1 MGLLQSYDEPIT
13 KEFLLRE
20 GFSTRLLSDQLDM
33 RYDLANMSRDE
44 FADMVESNI
53 FYEKNVVDTSYSSY
67 IRIKY
72 WPDSYHA
79 EHYDINGTVL
89 NSIADAYK
97 NIDSSI
103 TKLKD
108 CLDRMYN
115 LEVEFLGR
123 SFLYMT
129 PMRSLALTTREFLD
143 FIALAEVQAK
153 QIKELNEHT
162 NPIYTPYC

>member
-20 GFSTRLLSDQLDM
+20 GFFTRLLSDQLDM
-33 RYDLANMSRDE
+33 RYDLASMSRDE

-53 FYEKNVVDTSYSSY
+53 FYEKNVINANANLSSY

-72 WPDSYHA
+72 WPESYHA

-89 NSIADAYK
+89 QSIADVYK
-97 NIDSSI
+97 NTDSSMH
-103 TKLKD
+103 KLKD
-108 CLDRMYN
+108 CLDHMYN

-129 PMRSLALTTREFLD
+129 PMRSLVSTTRELLD
-143 FIALAEVQAK
+143 FIALAEVQAEEAK
-153 QIKELNEHT
+153 KLTEYAA
-162 NPIYTPYC
+162 YTGYC